1 MDKIEFKNKFW
12 YYYLE
17 LEKEFLEI
25 EKTIPVIDRNS
36 ETFSYSY
43 MKLLRLV
50 CSEIDVLFKKFIEYK
65 KVEIEEDN
73 MGEYEKFIKE
83 NIDGFITQEN
93 ICYNFKSGI
102 LRIKPYE
109 EWSFNKHLSWWEVYT
124 AIKHNRNEEDTAGI
138 EKYKYANQK
147 NTLNAL
153 SALFQLNMFFY
164 KSIIDAEENED
175 EIHIPLPQSKIFYLN
190 NWGNYFENLISEN
203 VYIDYKNGRVR
214 VINGNENYGVDIN
227 E

>member
-17 LEKEFLEI
+17 LEREFLEI

-65 KVEIEEDN
+65 EVEIKDDN

-83 NIDGFITQEN
+83 NINGFITQEN
-93 ICYNFKSGI
+93 ICYNFKSKI

-164 KSIIDAEENED
+164 KSIIDKEENED

-203 VYIDYKNGRVR
+203 VYIDYENGRVR
-214 VINGNENYGVDIN
+214 VINGNESYGVDIN